1 MGRGLPAGAKELRS
15 RRCHSRDDR
24 GRDLPAQPRAW
35 RRHPHAHASADER
48 VGDGPRRGPALS
60 GGPRGS
66 GPRAPVAPRRA
77 PHLRKPDGG
86 VSVHSL
92 RRLSALHRGGRNRGR
107 RSPCGDRA
115 RARVAIRSAVT
126 DRASITS
133 GRVLVTGASRGIG
146 RAVAELLV
154 SRGARVFATGR
165 DGAALESLRAL
176 APEQVATF
184 EAELTDEV
192 ERRRLVEFATSLWGG
207 LDGMVLSA
215 GIVRYQEA
223 LAITEADLRA
233 QLDVN
238 LIAPTM
244 LLRDFGRHLRDRGTG
259 GAAVLVGSTLGMRP
273 APMTAAYAATK
284 AGLHALARGFAHE
297 LGAHGIRVNAVAP
310 GIIDTE
316 MIRAVRLR
324 EGEVEPEGPA
334 RDARIEAEVDG
345 LRALCPEGRLGTP
358 EQVAEAVA
366 YLLDAEFVTGEV
378 YVLDGGLGLR

>member
-1 MGRGLPAGAKELRS
+1 VT
-15 RRCHSRDDR
+15 
-24 GRDLPAQPRAW
+24 
-35 RRHPHAHASADER
+35 HA
-48 VGDGPRRGPALS
+48 
-60 GGPRGS
+60 
-66 GPRAPVAPRRA
+66 
-77 PHLRKPDGG
+77 
-86 VSVHSL
+86 
-92 RRLSALHRGGRNRGR
+92 
-107 RSPCGDRA
+107 
-115 RARVAIRSAVT
+115 T
-126 DRASITS
+126 TITS

-192 ERRRLVEFATSLWGG
+192 DRRRLVEFATSLWGG

-223 LAITEADLRA
+223 LAITEAALRA
-233 QLDVN
+233 QLEVN

-244 LLRDFGRHLRDRGTG
+244 LLRDFGRHLRERGAG
-259 GAAVLVGSTLGMRP
+259 GAAVLIGSTLGMRP
-273 APMTAAYAATK
+273 APMTTAYAATK

-297 LGAHGIRVNAVAP
+297 LGAHGVRVNAVAP
-310 GIIDTE
+310 GLVDTE
-316 MIRAVRLR
+316 MIRTVRLR

-334 RDARIEAEVDG
+334 RDARIEAEVEG
-345 LRALCPEGRLGTP
+345 LRALSPEGRLGTP